1 MGYKVMRGVEG
12 QEGAGIKPNK
22 TNKQQPKTTAQY
34 GDYRREGVGEVEEDK
49 GLINADGRRLDL
61 E

>member
-1 MGYKVMRGVEG
+1 MRGVEG